1 MGSSKEMEKLWIH
14 GALNVCVN
22 DQSEITVELEG
33 GGGRKKRGGGE
44 KNTDV
49 EKNQGGRREL
59 VIYSGLRSPSHCH
72 QPSILWPHKG
82 HSSH

>member
-33 GGGRKKRGGGE
+33 GGGRKKRGGG
-44 KNTDV
+44 
-49 EKNQGGRREL
+49 GRKIQTWRRIKEEEE
-59 VIYSGLRSPSHCH
+59 S
-72 QPSILWPHKG
+72 W
-82 HSSH
+82 

>member
-33 GGGRKKRGGGE
+33 GGGMKKRGGGGGE
-44 KNTDV
+44 KYRRGEESRRKKRVGDIFRLTLAFPLPSAINT
-49 EKNQGGRREL
+49 L
-59 VIYSGLRSPSHCH
+59 AS
-72 QPSILWPHKG
+72 
-82 HSSH
+82 

>member
-33 GGGRKKRGGGE
+33 GGGRKKRGGGGE
-44 KNTDV
+44 YRHGEESRRKKRVGDIFRLTLAFPLPSAINT
-49 EKNQGGRREL
+49 L
-59 VIYSGLRSPSHCH
+59 AS
-72 QPSILWPHKG
+72 
-82 HSSH
+82 